1 MLDVRPTHWVTPLKE
16 QPLDDLKPV
25 VHVENFADEDCL
37 VTGLVRIYRES
48 TGTLVFDSV
57 LLPTRVSGYQSA
69 EIPTESTWSPGAPA
83 DHDYFIICE
92 TKAFD
97 NLERHCFNST
107 LGPRF
112 FDIKPG
118 PMGPAPAAHAP
129 THSRGGMDVVEV
141 EDLATDNT
149 NAGDVLTSVGDG
161 SICFSTPTGGG
172 SGTPSNTVVSETS
185 PGQSPA
191 AGTATT
197 YSRGDHT
204 HGTPP
209 ASGGPAGLSFS
220 TDLTENTSGPLGAQ
234 ATKDIPPWIL
244 DNYLGNGAWTPVAG
258 TPNHPGILHIRSGY
272 TNQGGARLISATN
285 SILLAGS
292 EETDLVLNFD
302 SLYRALLIFGLC
314 DTQTPVEPQNGTY
327 LFLDCD
333 AVANTLYGKTANGGT
348 RSTTTTGY
356 IMTEGVWYRFR
367 VKVNH
372 DASVIDFY
380 VLDESGATLW
390 HDSLSTNIPTTTG
403 HEVGSQCIL
412 SDRRDANFDVYFVDF
427 LSLSIPR
434 TLAR

>member
-161 SICFSTPTGGG
+161 SICFSTPTGG
-172 SGTPSNTVVSETS
+172 SAGTPSDTVVSETS

-204 HGTPP
+204 HGTPAGGSTAGESYTLEMLSVP
-209 ASGGPAGLSFS
+209 DSTLFGTGDFPAHPWRIAVIGSGSFRSTPGSAQHPGVSCWASG
-220 TDLTENTSGPLGAQ
+220 SGSADGV
-234 ATKDIPPWIL
+234 T
-244 DNYLGNGAWTPVAG
+244 
-258 TPNHPGILHIRSGY
+258 LH
-272 TNQGGARLISATN
+272 TNKNAL
-285 SILLAGS
+285 LLAGS
-292 EETDLVLNFD
+292 ETTKLFYAWI
-302 SLYRALLIFGLC
+302 SGYRAVLRFGFHNS
-314 DTQTPVEPQNGTY
+314 DNATEPTDGAYIELNWDVNG
-327 LFLDCD
+327 
-333 AVANTLYGKTANGGT
+333 NTIYGRTATGGVQ
-348 RSTTTTGY
+348 STTGTTFLIDGTDWRS
-356 IMTEGVWYRFR
+356 MEV
-367 VKVNH
+367 VVNA
-372 DASVIDFY
+372 DASQVDFY
-380 VLDESGATLW
+380 IRNEAGATLW
-390 HDSLSTNIPTTTG
+390 HDSLTTNIPKTAG
-403 HEVGSQCIL
+403 HEVGCTCIMYDTRG
-412 SDRRDANFDVYFVDF
+412 SAVDQISIDAIQLN
-427 LSLSIPR
+427 LPR
-434 TLAR
+434 TLTR